1 MSNHQQLMTVPK
13 ENSAVKEREPP
24 IPMKRQSEAMAVCK
38 KIDSFLSFL
47 EPSERMAVLKSFAD
61 DHSGG
66 IANMFVSLDNAERKE
81 YLDP

>member
-1 MSNHQQLMTVPK
+1 MIVLK
-13 ENSAVKEREPP
+13 ENSAVKEREPS

-38 KIDSFLSFL
+38 KIDSFLSL